1 MAKQKEAEAGS
12 GGDSGKL
19 CAFLAYLLIGIIWYF
34 ADEKMKKNEFVKFH
48 VKQGLVLLITSIIIN
63 IIGSI
68 VPVVGWFVILPLGAL
83 FILVLWII
91 GIINALNGKMNPLP
105 VIGGFAK
112 KFTF

>member
-1 MAKQKEAEAGS
+1 MAKEKEAESS
-12 GGDSGKL
+12 GDNTKL
-19 CAFLAYLLIGIIWYF
+19 CAFLAYLLVGIIWYF
-34 ADEKMKKNEFVKFH
+34 ADEKMKKNDFVKFH

-83 FILVLWII
+83 FVLVLWII

-105 VIGGFAK
+105 IIGGLAK